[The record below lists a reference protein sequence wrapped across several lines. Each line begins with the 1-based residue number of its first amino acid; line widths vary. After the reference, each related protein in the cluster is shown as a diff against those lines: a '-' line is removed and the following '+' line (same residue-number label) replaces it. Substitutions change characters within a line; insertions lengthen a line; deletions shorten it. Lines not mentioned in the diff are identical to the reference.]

1 MKYFVVIA
9 VLIVLPFV
17 FLSAEPS
24 SYLGDILPNLILE
37 GDDGSSANGEKWY
50 SSVLQDKITLLVY
63 FDPDKKSKADT
74 FLPALEAFE
83 RDLDFD
89 QFQIILIVNTK
100 ATWIPKVMIKKLLK
114 SQIDKYPK
122 RSYVFDY
129 KSVLVEKWG
138 LIDDEHNIL
147 VLNKESKI
155 IYNHTVEWDK
165 EELLTLDSLI
175 RSLVKSR

>member
-1 MKYFVVIA
+1 
-9 VLIVLPFV
+9 
-17 FLSAEPS
+17 
-24 SYLGDILPNLILE
+24 
-37 GDDGSSANGEKWY
+37 
-50 SSVLQDKITLLVY
+50 
-63 FDPDKKSKADT
+63 
-74 FLPALEAFE
+74 
-83 RDLDFD
+83 
-89 QFQIILIVNTK
+89 
-100 ATWIPKVMIKKLLK
+100 
-114 SQIDKYPK
+114 IDKYPK